1 VPNWASCCRLE
12 RLVDPGA
19 RGLAL
24 AGVALPPA
32 VGVFVTDIAGLLT
45 QEMMIDCSEHVDTTK
60 SCYVG
65 IYIKGLTST
74 V

>member
-1 VPNWASCCRLE
+1 MPNWASCCRLE

-32 VGVFVTDIAGLLT
+32 VGVFVTDITGLLT
-45 QEMMIDCSEHVDTTK
+45 LEMMIEVIVVGPVYFSEHVDTTK
-60 SCYVG
+60 SCYR
-65 IYIKGLTST
+65 T
-74 V
+74 

>member
-1 VPNWASCCRLE
+1 ME

-32 VGVFVTDIAGLLT
+32 VGVFVTDITGLLT
-45 QEMMIDCSEHVDTTK
+45 LEMMIEVIVVGPVYFSEHVDTTK
-60 SCYVG
+60 SCYR
-65 IYIKGLTST
+65 T
-74 V
+74 